1 MILLPCG
8 KNPAK
13 HALIMRMPVIR
24 HCTIFIGIIFF
35 ISFSGCGKFT
45 LVRNGSD
52 LDSSKPWVFWYW
64 MEAAVSREGI
74 TADLE
79 AMKEAGIG
87 GAYLMPIKGPS
98 NPPLLDPPVTQ
109 LTPEWWSMVKHAMNE
124 ADRLGLKLGF
134 HASDGFALAGGPWI
148 TPELSM
154 QKVVWTETT
163 IEGGRL
169 FQDTLE
175 QPETNVNYY
184 RDIAV
189 LAFPAQTGK
198 PSTTRTIIPRVTTCV
213 PDKDASFLVEENS
226 KETFRSDD
234 PCWIT
239 YAFEK
244 PFTCRS
250 ITIRTNGNSY
260 QAHRLIV
267 KTSNDGNNFT
277 IAERLEASRHGWQD
291 ADADVTHVI
300 KPVTAKYFQFV
311 YDKEGTEPG
320 AEDLDAAK
328 WKPSLKIKGIELSS
342 AARIHQYEGKTGE
355 VWRISKRTSKEQ
367 VPDNACVKKESI
379 LNITKHYS
387 ADGIL
392 NWEVPPGT
400 WVILRIGH
408 TSTGHTNY
416 TGGGGLGLECDK
428 FNPKAV
434 RSQFNNWFGEIV
446 KQAGAELASRV
457 LNIFHVDSWECGSQN
472 WSPVFLEEF
481 KKRRGY
487 DLFSYL
493 PVMAGIPVESADVS
507 ERFLH
512 DVRQTIAELV
522 HDNFYGTMS
531 ALAHEKGST
540 FTAESVAPTMT
551 SDGML
556 HYDLVDVPMGEFWLR
571 SPTHDK
577 PNDMQDAISGAHVY
591 GKPIIQAEAF
601 TTLRM
606 AWDEHPGVLKAVGDR
621 NYALGVNRMVYHVF
635 THNPWPDRRP
645 GMTLDGVGL
654 CFQRDQTWWKPG
666 REWGAYAQRCQALLQ
681 KGKPVIDLAV
691 FTGEETPRRAVLPHH
706 LVTIIPGIFGEE
718 KIKDEKARLNNSGQ
732 PLRELPDGVN
742 HSANMADPED
752 WIDPLR
758 GYAFDSFNKDALLR
772 LTKVVNGRI
781 ELPGGASYAMLI
793 IPGSR
798 TMSPNG
804 KLMTPEVASRLSELV
819 EAGATILIQDE
830 APDRSPSLEEFPSCD
845 TKLRAIV
852 STLWEGEFKNDASN
866 ILIKQ
871 AGKGRIVKSIYKASS
886 FDAIGIARDFIARD
900 STGISAGDIAW
911 THRASAEEDIYFI
924 SNQKNANRIVEISLR
939 AEGRV
944 PELYDPV
951 TDKIREASVWR
962 FEHQRTILP
971 VRLNPNGS
979 VFIILRKP
987 TRENESNVRKNWI
1000 DTKVIQTLNGEWK
1013 VKFDPRYSGPADAV
1027 HFDSL
1032 MDWTIRKEFGVRHYS
1047 GTAIYSKTIDWNSSS
1062 GNTTVWMDLGKVA
1075 NIAEV
1080 YVNEISCGV
1089 AWTPPYR
1096 VDVTKALKNG
1106 KNDIRIEVTNTWA
1119 NRLIGDHT
1127 LPENQR
1133 ITWTR
1138 APFRLQGKSLLEA
1151 GLLGPVPLCV
1161 EKK

>member
-1 MILLPCG
+1 
-8 KNPAK
+8 
-13 HALIMRMPVIR
+13 MRMLLIR
-24 HCTIFIGIIFF
+24 RYLIFIGIPFF
-35 ISFSGCGKFT
+35 IILLGCEKSP
-45 LVRNGSD
+45 LVKNGTE
-52 LDSSKPWVFWYW
+52 LDPSKPWVFWYW
-64 MEAAVSREGI
+64 MEAAVSGEGI

-87 GAYLMPIKGPS
+87 GAYLMSIKGPGNS
-98 NPPLLDPPVTQ
+98 PLVDPPVTQ
-109 LTPEWWSMVKHAMNE
+109 LTHEWWNMVKHAMQE

-154 QKVVWTETT
+154 QKVVWTETVV
-163 IEGGRL
+163 EGGKL
-169 FQDTLE
+169 FRDTIE
-175 QPETNVNYY
+175 QPETISNYY
-184 RDIAV
+184 KDIAV
-189 LAFPAQTGK
+189 LAFPASAGE
-198 PSTTRTIIPRVTTCV
+198 PSTTRTIIPKVTTNV
-213 PDKDASFLVEENS
+213 PGKDASFLVEENS

-239 YAFEK
+239 YAFDK

-250 ITIRTNGNSY
+250 ITIRTSGNNY
-260 QAHRLIV
+260 QAHRLIIR
-267 KTSNDGNNFT
+267 TSNNGKNFT
-277 IAERLEASRHGWQD
+277 IAERLESPRHGWQD
-291 ADADVTHVI
+291 TDADVTHVI

-342 AARIHQYEGKTGE
+342 AARIHQYEGKSGE

-367 VPDNACVKKESI
+367 VPDNVCVKKESI
-379 LNITKHYS
+379 LNITKNYS
-387 ADGIL
+387 TDGIL

-434 RSQFNNWFGEIV
+434 RLQFDNWFGEIV
-446 KQAGAELASRV
+446 KQAGPELASRV

-472 WSPVFLEEF
+472 WSPVFQEEF

-487 DLFSYL
+487 DLLNYL
-493 PVMAGIPVESADVS
+493 PVMAGIPVESADIS

-522 HDNFYGTMS
+522 HYNFYGTMS
-531 ALAHEKGST
+531 ALAHEKGSI

-606 AWDEHPGVLKAVGDR
+606 AWDEHPAMLKAVGDR

-635 THNPWPDRRP
+635 THNPWPDRKP

-654 CFQRDQTWWKPG
+654 YFQRDQTWWKPA
-666 REWGAYAQRCQALLQ
+666 REWVAYAQRCQALLQ

-691 FTGEETPRRAVLPHH
+691 FTGEETPRRAILPHR
-706 LVTIIPGIFGEE
+706 LINILPGIFGEE
-718 KIKDEKARLNNSGQ
+718 KIKSERTRLGNQDQ

-772 LTKVVNGRI
+772 LAKVVKGRI
-781 ELPGGASYAMLI
+781 ELPGGANYSMLI
-793 IPGSR
+793 VPGSNS
-798 TMSPNG
+798 MSPDG
-804 KLMTPEVASRLSELV
+804 KLMTPEVASRLSELA

-830 APDRSPSLEEFPSCD
+830 APDRSPSLEGFPSCD
-845 TKLRAIV
+845 TKLRTSV
-852 STLWEGEFKNDASN
+852 STLWGGEFKNDVNN

-871 AGKGRIVKSIYKASS
+871 AGKGRIIKGIYKASS
-886 FDAIGIARDFIARD
+886 FDDIGIARDFIARD
-900 STGISAGDIAW
+900 STGISAEDIAW
-911 THRASAEEDIYFI
+911 THRTSVEQDIYFI
-924 SNQKNANRIVEISLR
+924 SNQKSVNRIIQVSLR

-951 TDKIREASVWR
+951 TEETREASVWR

-987 TRENESNVRKNWI
+987 ARDNKRDAGKNWT
-1000 DTKVIQTLNGEWK
+1000 DTKVIQTLDGEWK
-1013 VKFDPRYSGPADAV
+1013 VKFDPAYGGPEDTA

-1032 MDWTIRKEFGVRHYS
+1032 MDWTIRKEFGIRHYS
-1047 GTAIYSKTIDWNSSS
+1047 GTAIYLKTIDWNSSS
-1062 GNTTVWMDLGKVA
+1062 DNTTVWMDLGKVA

-1080 YVNEISCGV
+1080 YVNGVFCGV
-1089 AWTPPYR
+1089 AWTYPYC
-1096 VDVTKALKNG
+1096 VDVTKVLTNG
-1106 KNDIRIEVTNTWA
+1106 KNEIKIEVTNTWA
-1119 NRLIGDHT
+1119 NRLIGDHA
-1127 LPENQR
+1127 LPEDQR

-1138 APFRLQGKSLLEA
+1138 APYRLQGKPLLEA
-1151 GLLGPVPLCV
+1151 GLFGPVTLCV
-1161 EKK
+1161 EKE